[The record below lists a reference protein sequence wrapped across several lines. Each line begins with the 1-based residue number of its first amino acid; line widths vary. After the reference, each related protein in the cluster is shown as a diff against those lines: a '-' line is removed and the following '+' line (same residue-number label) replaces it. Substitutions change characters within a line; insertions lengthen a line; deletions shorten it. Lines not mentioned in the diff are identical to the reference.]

1 MVRGFPGRLTRHR
14 LAASFLTG
22 QSEGQLASGT
32 GHGAIAT
39 RGGHRHKPLPARLWK
54 RARKTWRRAVAHATG
69 RPRTKDD
76 RAIAWLW
83 PYLVLSTN
91 RAFPPRYENRD
102 ALILQM
108 GRVASI
114 SIYRA
119 MRERG
124 YNAFHTHGISDSA
137 QSRTLASLKGRKRDP
152 KIDALRG
159 HTAAL
164 AHHELLLWYRAHKRR
179 NGHRLKIISVTRDP
193 ATWIGSHLLLLRHK
207 TLRLARDWYAAH
219 AGLAAEAPV
228 DDVAALR
235 AAGGEIGRIVLAIR
249 PSRGLEP
256 ALSDLRRMAQ
266 DDGRHSLAPLV
277 RSGLSCAGW
286 FDRELAPLIG
296 IDPLGDPTLRE
307 RGYACFDT
315 DHAEIMVLRFEDLR
329 RLTPT
334 LGAFLGIPGFALPHD
349 NATAQAGGGAA
360 LRAAFEA
367 GVEDAG
373 GALVR
378 RELRGGPYGRA
389 CGYDQLTG

>member
-1 MVRGFPGRLTRHR
+1 L
-14 LAASFLTG
+14 L
-22 QSEGQLASGT
+22 
-32 GHGAIAT
+32 
-39 RGGHRHKPLPARLWK
+39 ARLWK
-54 RARKTWRRAVAHATG
+54 RARKAWHRAVAQATG
-69 RPRTKDD
+69 RPRTRDD

-114 SIYRA
+114 SIYHG

-124 YNAFHTHGISDSA
+124 YNAFHTHGISERA
-137 QSRTLASLKGRKRDP
+137 QAATLAALKGARREP

-164 AHHELLLWYRAHKRR
+164 AHHELLLWYRTHKRR
-179 NGHRLKIISVTRDP
+179 NGHRLKIVTVTRDP
-193 ATWIGSHLLLLRHK
+193 ATWIGSHLLLLQHK
-207 TLRLARDWYAAH
+207 TLRLARDWYAAQ
-219 AGLAAEAPV
+219 AGLAAEAAI
-228 DDVAALR
+228 DDIAALR
-235 AAGGEIGRIVLAIR
+235 AAGAEIGRMILAIR

-266 DDGRHSLAPLV
+266 DDGRHGLARLV
-277 RSGLSCAGW
+277 HSGLSCASW
-286 FDRELAPLIG
+286 FDREFTPLVG
-296 IDPLGDPTLRE
+296 VDPLGDPSLRE

-315 DHAEIMVLRFEDLR
+315 DHAQIMVLRFEDLR

-334 LGAFLGIPGFALPHD
+334 LGAFLGIPDFALPHA
-349 NATAQAGGGAA
+349 NATAQASGGGA

-367 GVEDAG
+367 GIEVAG
-373 GALVR
+373 GVLVR
-378 RELRGGPYGRA
+378 RELRTSPYGRA
-389 CGYDQLTG
+389 CGYDRLTG